1 MRKTWTITVDIQEGA
16 GAYSEGIEEEME
28 YWDDYIE
35 RALSNVTRTYQTQI
49 DMAADRL
56 EYQPID
62 YTNISVHRQEEL

>member
-35 RALSNVTRTYQTQI
+35 RCLSNVLRNYQTQI
-49 DMAADRL
+49 DMSADRL